1 MAWSFGNNS
10 SFIDAGAYTMRGFD
24 SDNSGNAETAIQ
36 NFIDA
41 IKVEIAK
48 MEQTTVSMMNSAL
61 KGTAQQNKIA
71 TYVQNT
77 IDELNKVSDFFTAFI
92 TGIKQAGANYIGEQA
107 GINVNEV
114 TDAKSATGFTSDQE
128 VSGVKPFS
136 D

>member
-24 SDNSGNAETAIQ
+24 TDNSGNAETAIQ

-41 IKVEIAK
+41 IKTEITK
-48 MEQTTVSMMNSAL
+48 MQSTTESMMNSAL
-61 KGTAQQNKIA
+61 KGTAQQAKIS

-92 TGIKQAGANYIGEQA
+92 TGITLAGANYIGEQA

>member
-1 MAWSFGNNS
+1 MWPFRNNG
-10 SFIDAGAYTMRGFD
+10 SFIEAGAYTMRGFD
-24 SDNSGNAETAIQ
+24 SNNSGNAQTAIQ
-36 NFIDA
+36 DFIDA
-41 IKVEIAK
+41 IKTEIGK
-48 MEQTTVSMMNSAL
+48 MESTTVTMMNSAL
-61 KGTAQQNKIA
+61 KGTAQQAKIA

-92 TGIKQAGANYIGEQA
+92 NGIKQAGLNYDSEQA

-114 TDAKSATGFTSDQE
+114 TDAKTATSFTSDEE

>member
-24 SDNSGNAETAIQ
+24 SYNSGNAETAIQ

-41 IKVEIAK
+41 IKTEITK
-48 MEQTTVSMMNSAL
+48 MQSTTESMMNSAL
-61 KGTAQQNKIA
+61 KGTAQQAKIS

>member
-36 NFIDA
+36 NCIDA
-41 IKVEIAK
+41 IKTEITK
-48 MEQTTVSMMNSAL
+48 MQSTTESMMNSAL
-61 KGTAQQNKIA
+61 KGTAQQAKIS

-92 TGIKQAGANYIGEQA
+92 TGINQAGANYIGEQA

>member
-1 MAWSFGNNS
+1 MAWPFGNNS

-24 SDNSGNAETAIQ
+24 TDNSGNAETAIQ

-41 IKVEIAK
+41 IKTEIAK
-48 MEQTTVSMMNSAL
+48 MQSTTESMMNSAL
-61 KGTAQQNKIA
+61 KGTAQQAKIS

-92 TGIKQAGANYIGEQA
+92 TGIKQAGANYIGKQA